1 MTSVNSH
8 PRQRLP
14 NFETSRVAAAS
25 TIGSVIEWY
34 DYNLFAQAS
43 ALVFPALFFPTFSPT
58 AGTLASFATFAVA
71 FVTRPIGALIFGHL
85 GDRLGRKKTLILTL
99 LMMGISTIAIGLL
112 PTYEQVG
119 LLAPVLLVVLRVVQG
134 IALGGEW
141 GGAALMAVEHSGR
154 SRRGLFGAWPQVGSP
169 AGNLTAAGM
178 MTLAIA
184 ISNSG
189 FVSWG
194 WRIPFI
200 ASAILVLVGLFIRL
214 KVSESPVFEEMKRTG
229 AIAKNPIADVF
240 RHDKKRVLLATGS
253 RVGVDVAYYTF
264 AVYSL
269 SYLAGHLGLP
279 RNVGLIAL
287 FVGAAVEFVTI
298 PLFGILSD
306 AIGRRPVLA
315 GGLGVLALWGL
326 AFFPLLNTGSQWL
339 IILSFGVALG
349 VGHGMAWSVM
359 GSFFPELFGT
369 RVRCTGASFSF
380 QLAGVIGGAPAP
392 FIATMLTASRWGT
405 AGIGVYLVVACALSL
420 ACALALPETYK
431 GNIGESDQQA
441 TV

>member
-1 MTSVNSH
+1 
-8 PRQRLP
+8 
-14 NFETSRVAAAS
+14 
-25 TIGSVIEWY
+25 
-34 DYNLFAQAS
+34 
-43 ALVFPALFFPTFSPT
+43 
-58 AGTLASFATFAVA
+58 
-71 FVTRPIGALIFGHL
+71 
-85 GDRLGRKKTLILTL
+85 
-99 LMMGISTIAIGLL
+99 
-112 PTYEQVG
+112 
-119 LLAPVLLVVLRVVQG
+119 
-134 IALGGEW
+134 
-141 GGAALMAVEHSGR
+141 
-154 SRRGLFGAWPQVGSP
+154 VGSP

-184 ISNSG
+184 ISNGG

-214 KVSESPVFEEMKRTG
+214 KVSESPVFEEMKRAG
-229 AIAKNPIADVF
+229 SIAKNPIADVF

-253 RVGVDVAYYTF
+253 RIGVDVAYYTF

-315 GGLGVLALWGL
+315 GGLSVLALSGL

-339 IILSFGVALG
+339 IILGFGVALG